1 MKDARTSC
9 LLFDPDKNVY
19 LFDIKLYLALEL
31 ALVDRVDPPGEA
43 FKKFNLGGELVSL
56 LTPTTFDLGM

>member
-1 MKDARTSC
+1 MKDTRTSC
-9 LLFDPDKNVY
+9 LVLDPDKNVY

-31 ALVDRVDPPGEA
+31 ALGLDCPAGEA
-43 FKKFNLGGELVSL
+43 FKKFNLSNELVSL